1 MWFLWLDCMIG
12 IAAKCWFLLA
22 QSSLKHRPLAC
33 LLSAGRPA
41 VSTWQEKWEVAPFTI
56 AGRTPTPTPLSL
68 SQAHTHAH
76 QYTKAFNCLWLE
88 MQKHIW
94 KTLGDV
100 GYHRVSSVRKCSL
113 TVKARLVSTS
123 CVCVCVCVS
132 RRGIRAWCR
141 SVALT
146 QQSIDAQRTN

>member
-1 MWFLWLDCMIG
+1 MWFLWLDCMIE

-68 SQAHTHAH
+68 SLKHTH
-76 QYTKAFNCLWLE
+76 TRTST
-88 MQKHIW
+88 QKHLIVFGW
-94 KTLGDV
+94 KCKNTYGKHSEMLAITEFHPCV
-100 GYHRVSSVRKCSL
+100 NVRWPWKRASFLHRVY
-113 TVKARLVSTS
+113 
-123 CVCVCVCVS
+123 VCVCVCPGEEFALGAEVLRLHS
-132 RRGIRAWCR
+132 RA
-141 SVALT
+141 
-146 QQSIDAQRTN
+146 